1 MPDKKDGPSIDIT
14 NPKGEVITK
23 KPDIDDK
30 KSLTVDEILEIESS
44 LKAKPVFEG
53 ESQDFLN
60 YTDYAEKD
68 TDPIIIDG
76 KKVVGYTAKC
86 NLIHR
91 ELKPKKNDYQND
103 FKRGTV
109 DYNERCA
116 SYCFHTV
123 VIPDGTVI
131 NDRNFAQ
138 AAPDTPAIIGENLVF
153 NDCNLCNVLIN
164 PSWVLNSC
172 LVIKRKETITAED
185 DSKDL
190 KSITVRTEVMGRD
203 DVDYVQIEERSYEV
217 REDQF
222 HSIKLKVAVQD
233 GIK

>member
-1 MPDKKDGPSIDIT
+1 MSKDIK
-14 NPKGEVITK
+14 NPKGEIITK
-23 KPDIDDK
+23 TPLINDK
-30 KSLTVDEILEIESS
+30 NDLTEQEIVEVESC

-60 YTDYAEKD
+60 YTDYAKKD

-76 KKVVGYTAKC
+76 KNVIGYTAKC

-164 PSWVLNSC
+164 PSWILNSC
-172 LVIKRKETITAED
+172 LVIKRKETIIEED

-190 KSITVRTEVMGRD
+190 KSITVRTEVIGRD
-203 DVDYVQIEERSYEV
+203 DVDYVQIEERAYLV
-217 REDQF
+217 REDEF
-222 HSIKLKVAVQD
+222 HLIKLKVAVQD